1 MKRKVRI
8 RPVGYV
14 VSAILLLATQ
24 SAGSLDPS
32 KAITQY
38 THEVWKTEQGLPQN
52 TVSAMLQT
60 RAGYIWVGTE
70 LGLVRFDGVRFTV
83 FDESNTPELKS
94 NTILALAEDHEGRLW
109 IGTQGGG
116 LTCLKD
122 GEFRTYTMKDGLSN
136 ASVLVLYEDR
146 ENNLWIGTDG
156 GGLDLFK
163 DGHIAAYTTKDGL
176 ADDAVFSITE
186 DRQGSL
192 WVGTRAGLNR
202 YKNGKFTTYSTQHG
216 LKNGYVRSVLED
228 RQGRIWVG
236 TNGGGL
242 SLFDGRRFTTFTT
255 QEGLSSNEVLSLY
268 QDKRG
273 SLWVGTEGGLDRVKN
288 SGFDAYTSKQGL
300 SADDVY
306 SIFEDREGSLWV
318 GTGSGGMNRFKDG
331 RVTTVS
337 SQEGLSSDVVLPVY
351 ESHDGSLW
359 VGTAQG
365 GLNRIKD
372 GKITTYTS
380 RDGLSGDFVFS
391 IAEAPDGSLWIGT
404 RQGLNHFSNGKFT
417 VYTTRDGLPNN
428 IVLVTYVDRKGGLWV
443 GGRGGLSGFQG
454 GKFISYASKDGLSN
468 SFVVSIE
475 EDRSGAL
482 WIGTGGGGLDRLK
495 DGKFTVYSTQ
505 QGLSSD
511 VVLTTYEDRQG
522 CLWIGTNGGG
532 LNRFKDGKFTAY
544 TMKQGLFDDAVSRIL
559 EDDEG
564 NLWMSCD
571 RGIFRVSKQQ
581 LNDFADGKLDRIS
594 SLALGTSDG
603 MKSKECNGGYQPA
616 GWKTR
621 DGRLC
626 FPTMKGVAIFD
637 PRTRTNALPLPV
649 VIEELRVRGRLFDPA
664 VVTRVPPGPGQ
675 LDFQYTALGF
685 LSPEAIRFQYK
696 LEGFDQDW
704 VDAGTRRVAYY
715 TNLNPGRYRFRVRAS
730 GEGESWN
737 EAGLPSEIILAP
749 HFYQTLW
756 FYGLCDF
763 LFVSLL
769 AGIHRLRIRA
779 LALREKQLS
788 LRVEERT
795 RDLREE
801 VIKRTRAQTELLEA
815 HEELERRVQERTAEL
830 QKAKEA
836 AEAAS
841 KAKSEFLATMSHEIR
856 TPMNGVLGMADL
868 LLGTE
873 LTDRQRRFADT
884 VRRSGETLLS
894 IISDILDF
902 SKIEAGKLDLEAM
915 DFDLRDLVE
924 DLVTVL
930 SERASNK
937 GLELVCALPPEM
949 HSAYRGDPAR
959 LRQILTNLLANA
971 IKFTEHGEVVV
982 QAEMVRELDGEAQVR
997 FEVRDTGI
1005 GIARENQGR
1014 VFNSFT
1020 QADSSTTRRYGGTGL
1035 GLAIS
1040 KNLVEMMG
1048 GTIGLESEVG
1058 KGSTFW
1064 FTVRLRKIKKADVLP
1079 GRFPLQEMHLH
1090 VLIVDDS
1097 LTNCEILR
1105 HQLAAWNIST
1115 SSAANATQALEM
1127 LHAAY
1132 AGAEPFDLAILDLH
1146 MPEMDG
1152 LELARA
1158 IKGDPAIRNVHL
1170 ILLSSVL
1177 QDCSPRELN
1186 RAGIQYHLIK
1196 PVKQSQ
1202 LFDCI
1207 ANSVGAVKMRFV
1219 AASLERPAEASLAG
1233 RPTPLRCHILLV
1245 EDNAVNQE
1253 VTKAMLEDMGCR
1265 VDLAKEGGEAVEA
1278 VRETAYDLV
1287 LMDCQMPVM
1296 DGFEA
1301 TAVIRRNE
1309 ARDRSKTRSP
1319 ILALTANAVEGD
1331 RERCLA
1337 AGMDDY
1343 LAKPFTQDELRRKLG
1358 RLLLPGPSMA
1368 TQPRPAAGTVQKA
1381 SEPAKAAELPVSCP
1395 SQAVTSETPIDHR
1408 ALINI
1413 AALQRPGAPPLL
1425 QKVISIYFQ
1434 SSGELLEKL
1443 DQALEQGDADATR
1456 KGAHTLKSS
1465 SGNLGAKQLAFLS
1478 KQLEEAGRANCL
1490 EKAGLLLSQIKTE
1503 HGRVVAALQ
1512 GELEGVAN
1520 VQSGSA

>member
-1 MKRKVRI
+1 MKRKVRM
-8 RPVGYV
+8 RPFGYV
-14 VSAILLLATQ
+14 ASAILLLATQ

-38 THEVWKTEQGLPQN
+38 THQVWKTEQGLPQN
-52 TVSAMLQT
+52 TVSAMVQT
-60 RAGYIWVGTE
+60 HAGYIWVGTE

-94 NTILALAEDHEGRLW
+94 NVIVALAEDHERRLW

-122 GEFRTYTMKDGLSN
+122 GRFRTYTTKDGLSN
-136 ASVLVLYEDR
+136 DSILVLYVDR
-146 ENNLWIGTDG
+146 ESNLWIGTDG
-156 GGLDLFK
+156 GGLDRFK
-163 DGHIAAYTTKDGL
+163 DGHIAAYTTKNGL

-186 DRQGSL
+186 DRHGNL
-192 WVGTRAGLNR
+192 WVGTRTGLNR

-216 LKNGYVRSVLED
+216 LQNGYVRSVLED

-242 SLFDGRRFTTFTT
+242 SWFDGRRFTTFTT
-255 QEGLSSNEVLSLY
+255 KEGLSSNEVLSLY
-268 QDKRG
+268 EDRRG
-273 SLWVGTEGGLDRVKN
+273 SLWVGTEAGLDRIKN
-288 SGFDAYTSKQGL
+288 GGFDAYTSKQGL

-318 GTGSGGMNRFKDG
+318 GTGSGGINRFADG

-351 ESHDGSLW
+351 ESRDGSLW

-365 GLNRIKD
+365 GLNRIKG

-404 RQGLNHFSNGKFT
+404 RQGVDHFRDGKFT

-428 IVLVTYVDRKGGLWV
+428 IVPVTYVDRNGGLWI
-443 GGRGGLSGFQG
+443 GGRGGLSRFQG
-454 GKFISYASKDGLSN
+454 VKFITYTIKDGLSN

-475 EDRSGAL
+475 EDHGGAL

-495 DGKFTVYSTQ
+495 DGKFTVYSTK
-505 QGLSSD
+505 QGLSND

-522 CLWIGTNGGG
+522 SLWIGTNGGG
-532 LNRFKDGKFTAY
+532 LNRFKDGRFTTY

-564 NLWMSCD
+564 NLWMSCN

-581 LNDFADGKLDRIS
+581 LNDFADGKVERINS
-594 SLALGTSDG
+594 FALGTSDG
-603 MKSKECNGGYQPA
+603 MKSRECNGGYQPA

-621 DGRLC
+621 NGRLC

-637 PRTRTNALPLPV
+637 PKTRTHGLPLPV
-649 VIEELRVRGRLFDPA
+649 LIEEVRVRGRQVDPA
-664 VVTRVPPGPGQ
+664 AINRIPPGTGQ
-675 LDFQYTALGF
+675 LDFYYTALGF
-685 LSPEAIRFQYK
+685 LSPETIRFQYK

-715 TNLNPGRYRFRVRAS
+715 TNLDPGHYRFRVRAS

-737 EAGLPSEIILAP
+737 EAAAPSEIFLEP
-749 HFYQTLW
+749 HFYHTLW

-769 AGIHRLRIRA
+769 AGVHRLRIRA
-779 LALREKQLS
+779 LALREKELS

-795 RDLREE
+795 QDLREE

-873 LTDRQRRFADT
+873 LTDRQRRFAET
-884 VRRSGETLLS
+884 VRRSGETLLA

-902 SKIEAGKLDLEAM
+902 SKIEAGKLDLETV
-915 DFDLRDLVE
+915 DFDLRDLLE
-924 DLVTVL
+924 DLVMVL

-959 LRQILTNLLANA
+959 LRQILTNLVANA

-982 QAEMVRELDGEAQVR
+982 QAETVREMEGEAEVR

-1005 GIARENQGR
+1005 GIAQENQGR
-1014 VFNSFT
+1014 IFNSFT

-1064 FTVRLRKIKKADVLP
+1064 FTGRLHKIKKAEILP
-1079 GRFPLQEMHLH
+1079 PRFPLQEMHLH

-1097 LTNCEILR
+1097 LTNREILR
-1105 HQLAAWNIST
+1105 HQLAAWNMST
-1115 SSAANATQALEM
+1115 SSAADATEALEM
-1127 LHAAY
+1127 LKASSSS
-1132 AGAEPFDLAILDLH
+1132 GDPFDLAILDLH

-1158 IKGDPAIRNVHL
+1158 IKGDAATGNIHL

-1177 QDCSPRELN
+1177 QDCSPKQLSE
-1186 RAGIQYHLIK
+1186 AGIQYHLIK

-1207 ANSVGAVKMRFV
+1207 ASSMGALKMRSV
-1219 AASLERPAEASLAG
+1219 AASLEKPADASLAD
-1233 RPTPLRCHILLV
+1233 RPIPLRRRILLV

-1265 VDLAKEGGEAVEA
+1265 VDLASEGGEAVEA
-1278 VRETAYDLV
+1278 VAERAFDLV

-1309 ARDRSKTRSP
+1309 AREKSKTRIP

-1343 LAKPFTQDELRRKLG
+1343 LAKPFTQDELRGKLAG
-1358 RLLLPGPSMA
+1358 LLLPGPRLVS
-1368 TQPRPAAGTVQKA
+1368 QPRPAAGTVEKA
-1381 SEPAKAAELPVSCP
+1381 SEPARAAEIPVSCP
-1395 SQAVTSETPIDHR
+1395 PQTVSSESPIDHR
-1408 ALINI
+1408 ALKNI

-1434 SSGELLEKL
+1434 NSGELLERL
-1443 DQALEQGDADATR
+1443 NQALEQGDADATR
-1456 KGAHTLKSS
+1456 KEAHTLKSS
-1465 SGNLGAKQLAFLS
+1465 SGNLGARQLALLS
-1478 KQLEEAGRANCL
+1478 KQLEDVGRTHCL
-1490 EKAGLLLSQIKTE
+1490 EKAGPLLNQIRTE
-1503 HGRVVAALQ
+1503 HSRVVAALQ

-1520 VQSGSA
+1520 AQN